1 MQSSFILG
9 TFSYRTV
16 ITLGQYIFEG
26 SEQRNLI
33 GFLLQLQYD
42 IWCVCVCFVLFPH
55 SFRFKQK
62 KKQRFFCDA
71 FYSNSADSLHRPSH
85 LVQKAH
91 QRTKTEFKHE
101 LNRPIVKCIYS
112 SYGSTP
118 LIPTMLVLFVQF
130 AILFNVV
137 FSFVSHL
144 FSRFDRR
151 IVDIVSGI
159 AMCFCGRARVCVTR
173 CRIANSFGDVI

>member
-112 SYGSTP
+112 SYGPPHSDNARAFRSVRYPFQCCILVRLSLILTLRSTNRRHCQRHCY
-118 LIPTMLVLFVQF
+118 VL
-130 AILFNVV
+130 LW
-137 FSFVSHL
+137 
-144 FSRFDRR
+144 
-151 IVDIVSGI
+151 
-159 AMCFCGRARVCVTR
+159 
-173 CRIANSFGDVI
+173 

>member
-112 SYGSTP
+112 SYGSP
-118 LIPTMLVLFVQF
+118 PSSRQCSC
-130 AILFNVV
+130 
-137 FSFVSHL
+137 FSFSSLSFSMLYSRSSLTYSHASIDESSTL
-144 FSRFDRR
+144 SAALLCAS
-151 IVDIVSGI
+151 VVE
-159 AMCFCGRARVCVTR
+159 RVCASHAVELP
-173 CRIANSFGDVI
+173 ILSGM